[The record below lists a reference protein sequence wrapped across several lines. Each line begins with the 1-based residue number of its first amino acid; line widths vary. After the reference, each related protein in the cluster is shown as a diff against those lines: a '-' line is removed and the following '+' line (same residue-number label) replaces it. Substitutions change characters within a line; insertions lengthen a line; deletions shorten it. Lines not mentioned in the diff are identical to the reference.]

1 MASPTV
7 SSRPSGSTSGTKV
20 PMAEISERH
29 NMWLL
34 AAQSRIEL
42 ELERDKQRLAH
53 IASDTD
59 LTSLLQ
65 KQRDAEKHARTRYMD
80 QVNLV
85 SESLRLA
92 AKGFSLSTSK

>member
-1 MASPTV
+1 
-7 SSRPSGSTSGTKV
+7 
-20 PMAEISERH
+20 MAEISERH

-34 AAQSRIEL
+34 AARSRIEL

-59 LTSLLQ
+59 LTFLLQ
-65 KQRDAEKHARTRYMD
+65 RQREAEKLARTRYTD

>member
-1 MASPTV
+1 
-7 SSRPSGSTSGTKV
+7 
-20 PMAEISERH
+20 
-29 NMWLL
+29 MWLL

-59 LTSLLQ
+59 LTFLLQ
-65 KQRDAEKHARTRYMD
+65 RQREAEKLARTRYTD